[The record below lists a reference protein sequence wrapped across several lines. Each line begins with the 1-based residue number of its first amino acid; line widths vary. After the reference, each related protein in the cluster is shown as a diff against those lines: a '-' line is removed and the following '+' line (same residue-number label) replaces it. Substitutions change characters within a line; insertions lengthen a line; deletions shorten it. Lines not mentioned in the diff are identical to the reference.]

1 MEFSN
6 LSKIAEYIVKDGK
19 GILAADES
27 NPTCKK
33 RFDSISVECTEES
46 RRNYRELL
54 FSSDGMDGNI
64 GGVIL
69 FDETLRQKSKSGIS
83 LVELILSKNAL
94 PGIKVDKGLLPYE
107 GSEYETLTQ
116 GLDGLNERCSEYNEL
131 GAKFT
136 KWRAVIKI
144 GDNMPSDDC
153 INANAKALADYAAI
167 AQSNKMVPIVEPE
180 VLMDGDHSI
189 NLSYD
194 ACARSFQALFDAL
207 ENNGVNIKG
216 TILKPS
222 MVTPGS
228 LSEKAAIREVAEMTI
243 KCLKEN
249 IPSDLPGVAFLSGR
263 QTELEATAHL
273 NEMNKIGE
281 FPWKLSFSYG
291 RALQQSALKAWS
303 GKSENI
309 FIAQDE
315 LSHRAEMNKIAALGQ
330 WDIKLEDR

>member
-1 MEFSN
+1 
-6 LSKIAEYIVKDGK
+6 
-19 GILAADES
+19 
-27 NPTCKK
+27 
-33 RFDSISVECTEES
+33 
-46 RRNYRELL
+46 
-54 FSSDGMDGNI
+54 
-64 GGVIL
+64 
-69 FDETLRQKSKSGIS
+69 
-83 LVELILSKNAL
+83 
-94 PGIKVDKGLLPYE
+94 
-107 GSEYETLTQ
+107 
-116 GLDGLNERCSEYNEL
+116 
-131 GAKFT
+131 
-136 KWRAVIKI
+136 
-144 GDNMPSDDC
+144 
-153 INANAKALADYAAI
+153 
-167 AQSNKMVPIVEPE
+167 MVPIVEPE

-222 MVTPGS
+222 MVTPGT
-228 LSEKAAIREVAEMTI
+228 LSEKVAIREVAEMTVR
-243 KCLKEN
+243 CLKEN
-249 IPSDLPGVAFLSGR
+249 IPSDLPGVAFLSGG

-303 GKSENI
+303 GQSENI

-315 LSHRAEMNKIAALGQ
+315 LSHRAEMNKLAALGQ

>member
-1 MEFSN
+1 MSLEE
-6 LSKIAEYIVKDGK
+6 IANYIVSDGK

-27 NPTCKK
+27 NPTCGK
-33 RFDSISVECTEES
+33 RFDSIEVENSEDN
-46 RRNYRELL
+46 RRDYREML
-54 FSSDGMDGNI
+54 FRSKGMKGNI

-69 FDETLRQKSKSGIS
+69 FDETLRQDAKDGTPLK
-83 LVELILSKNAL
+83 ELISNSGAL
-94 PGIKVDKGLLPYE
+94 PGIKVDKGLVPLVD
-107 GSEYETLTQ
+107 GSDEVVTQ
-116 GLDGLNERCSEYNEL
+116 GLDGLDERCSEYDSL

-144 GDNMPSDDC
+144 GDSMPSDDC

-167 AQSNKMVPIVEPE
+167 AQSNNMVPIVEPE

-189 NLSYD
+189 DLSFD

-228 LSEKAAIREVAEMTI
+228 LSEKVAIREVAEMTVR
-243 KCLKEN
+243 CLKEN
-249 IPSDLPGVAFLSGR
+249 IPSDLPGVAFLSGG

-315 LSHRAEMNKIAALGQ
+315 LSHRAEMNKLAALGQ

>member
-1 MEFSN
+1 M
-6 LSKIAEYIVKDGK
+6 
-19 GILAADES
+19 
-27 NPTCKK
+27 
-33 RFDSISVECTEES
+33 
-46 RRNYRELL
+46 
-54 FSSDGMDGNI
+54 
-64 GGVIL
+64 
-69 FDETLRQKSKSGIS
+69 
-83 LVELILSKNAL
+83 
-94 PGIKVDKGLLPYE
+94 
-107 GSEYETLTQ
+107 TQ
-116 GLDGLNERCSEYNEL
+116 GLDGLDERCSEYDSL

-144 GDNMPSDDC
+144 GDSIPSDDC

-167 AQSNKMVPIVEPE
+167 AQSNNMVPIVEPE

-189 NLSYD
+189 DLSFD

-207 ENNGVNIKG
+207 ENNSVNIKG

-228 LSEKAAIREVAEMTI
+228 LSEKVAIREVAKMTVR
-243 KCLKEN
+243 CLKEN
-249 IPSDLPGVAFLSGR
+249 IPSDLPGVAFLSGG

-273 NEMNKIGE
+273 NEMNRIGE

-303 GKSENI
+303 GQSENI

-315 LSHRAEMNKIAALGQ
+315 LSHRAEMNKIGELPWKLSFSYGRALQQSALKAWSGKSENLFIAQDELSHRAEMNKLAALGQ

>member
-1 MEFSN
+1 MSLEEIAKYI
-6 LSKIAEYIVKDGK
+6 LSDGK

-27 NPTCKK
+27 NPTCGK
-33 RFDSISVECTEES
+33 RFESIGVENLEEN
-46 RRNYRELL
+46 RRDYREML
-54 FSSDGMDGNI
+54 FRSKGMKENI

-69 FDETLRQKSKSGIS
+69 FDETLRQYAQDGTPLK
-83 LVELILSKNAL
+83 ELISNSGAL
-94 PGIKVDKGLLPYE
+94 PGIKVDKGLVPLID
-107 GSEYETLTQ
+107 GSNEVITQ
-116 GLDGLNERCSEYNEL
+116 GLDGLDERCSEYDSL

-144 GDNMPSDDC
+144 ADCMPSDDC
-153 INANAKALADYAAI
+153 INANAKALADYALI
-167 AQSNKMVPIVEPE
+167 AQSNNMVPIVEPE
-180 VLMDGDHSI
+180 VLMDGEHSI
-189 NLSYD
+189 DLSYD
-194 ACARSFQALFDAL
+194 ACARSFQALFNAL

-216 TILKPS
+216 IILKPS

-228 LSEKAAIREVAEMTI
+228 LSEKATIKKVAEMTV

-249 IPSDLPGVAFLSGR
+249 VHSDLPGVAFLSGG

-281 FPWKLSFSYG
+281 LPWKLSFSYG

-303 GKSENI
+303 GKNENL

-315 LSHRAEMNKIAALGQ
+315 LSHRAEMNKLAALGQ
-330 WDIKLEDR
+330 WNIKLEDR